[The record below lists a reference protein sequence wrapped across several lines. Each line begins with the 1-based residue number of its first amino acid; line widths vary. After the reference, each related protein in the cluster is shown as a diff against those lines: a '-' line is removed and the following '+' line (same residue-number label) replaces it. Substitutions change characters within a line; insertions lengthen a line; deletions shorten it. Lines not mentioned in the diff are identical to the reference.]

1 MGQYAKYAK
10 KAKKLSAKATRVIPA
25 KSIVTAGWV
34 RFKCRFGCDGYG
46 QTLTCP
52 PYSPSPE
59 ETKDLIADYKYA
71 LLIRGDEHVSISNIV
86 AVLEKELF
94 LDGYYKAVGMG
105 AGPCQLCVKCP
116 RSCRHPEKAR
126 PSMEACGIDVYST
139 VRANGF
145 PIEVLKGPSCKGNYY
160 GIVLIE

>member
-1 MGQYAKYAK
+1 MKKYTKYAK
-10 KAKKLSAKATRVIPA
+10 RAKELGAKEAKGIPA
-25 KSIVTAGWV
+25 KSIVTAEWV

-52 PYSPSPE
+52 PYSPAPE
-59 ETKDLIADYKYA
+59 ETKRTLSDYEYA
-71 LLIRGDEHVSISNIV
+71 LLIHGDEHTDVSEIV
-86 AVLEKELF
+86 ATLEKEIF
-94 LDGYYKAVGMG
+94 LDGHYKALAMG
-105 AGPCQLCVKCP
+105 AGPCQLCAKCP
-116 RSCRHPEKAR
+116 KFCRHPEEAR

-145 PIEVLKGPSCKGNYY
+145 PIEVLKTPSCKGNYY